1 MAGKVNTK
9 FVTLLVIVLAL
20 LVGGVALFYLT
31 VVRQSTA
38 ELLAQGNDHLVK
50 AQAIEIDPT
59 ADREALT
66 EAYQQRGQE
75 FRRAAQFYGRA
86 WNRDGNDV
94 DILLK
99 YLEAYGQMTVRNS
112 QEAQDV
118 LRQVYSLSRQS
129 TELREDDAQLENFYQ
144 TLFRWGQELS
154 ANSFFNDLRT
164 LTATR
169 LETHP
174 DNVVARKYNGITRA
188 MRLSDDMDRG
198 EQQAIREML
207 EGVLQQRPDDTDVLH
222 YLGLWHHYDARRIQQ
237 VDPRSDQADQARQQ
251 TEDYARRA
259 LEADPDNPRV
269 KLEFL
274 TLILRLADLYQQ
286 HPDPALQQRGQDLRG
301 EALPVLEA
309 LETDL
314 RQNPESALL
323 VQRIAEILPRVDRTP
338 LPDEPNRT
346 RGLRRTEELLREAAN
361 RRPDILIYR
370 LMLGNILKLQ
380 LKLDEAH
387 EQYRLARDH
396 EVMGD
401 FISTLRD
408 ESLRQQAV
416 YEVANIELIRAE
428 AADDPARRREILT
441 DADAAVDEL
450 EKVADQDYRVLMLRG
465 KIAMLRGQNTRA
477 MQAIDQAAGLMI
489 NSGRTDNL
497 IEAYLLSARARQEE
511 KQWGAAAERLEQV
524 LQVVESSPRED
535 IRTNIRLQFAE
546 MLIRSRRF
554 DPARQQLEAVL
565 QDNPRDATA
574 LQLLATWFAEQ
585 DQPQRAIEILES
597 TGLADADPRLSRRLA
612 SYYQAAGQTDQ
623 SRELILQQVQQ
634 NPADLALVQ
643 QALPLLETD
652 QDRLAL
658 LDRAQQA
665 GAEARVVDILRRPLL
680 GDNAAPTDL
689 SEMLEQTA
697 SASATPVETALRN
710 ARVYLQFNRV
720 DDARAAFEQAQQ
732 LEPDSD
738 QVLLMALDFALLDER
753 FEEARRL
760 VAEAGKR
767 NLDLA
772 DGHFLRGK
780 LALEE
785 DKLRQAIASYEQGLK
800 LRPVFD
806 DGWRQFGEIHLRNN
820 DPEAAV
826 NAFNTALNQ
835 RPDNTQALVSL
846 AAAHDA
852 LGQRPRALDAL
863 ATAARY
869 APNDPTL
876 LNRYL
881 QYEARYGNP
890 ERVIQTR
897 RDLAAS
903 NPADVSNRL
912 ALAGLLT
919 QQDDPQQAL
928 ALLDELENDAS
939 VTLNDALRRNLAAT
953 RATARRAAAD
963 DPAAGQSVIEDYL
976 RDRGE
981 QADVEDYLLLA
992 RYQIGANRV
1001 ADGLASYR
1009 RAMDVEPADGARP
1022 AARELADVLFN
1033 FNQTDDAVQIYRQ
1046 LFDQSDPGEVRQRL
1060 GLRLAEALLRLEQAD
1075 QARAVLD
1082 RLEPSATGEALRSMI
1097 AAQSG
1102 DRQQAIDFVN
1112 RSLGRDSQ
1120 NALTYYQRAVLLSQD
1135 PGSRNQALQD
1145 TERALSLDPELVQAM
1160 ALQAGLQLQLGR
1172 ANEAARTLRR
1182 LLEMAPGNNAARL
1195 QLAQLYL
1202 GQNQTDD
1209 AADLIDQG
1217 LELEPDNPTWLMA
1230 RANLAV
1236 SRGDLPQATE
1246 ALEQVMA
1253 SNPNAPALS
1262 RLALLYLQQ
1271 DRGNAAAALLDE
1283 HPTLLSENPLLQAI
1297 RGRSLASL
1305 GQDDAAQR
1313 VFTLALQRSTSSE
1326 QVNQVLAQMI
1336 QGLGRGPA
1344 RQVAE
1349 GVQHPI
1355 NPLWIDAGLI
1365 AADVSGRDFDA
1376 ALARLESMGPRLAS
1390 ADAATRAQVQKLHAL
1405 ALLQTGDY
1413 RGARDAYQQLLQAE
1427 PDNLEVLNNLA
1438 FILSSHLEDP
1448 QAAVPLAE
1456 RARQLAPDSAEVLDT
1471 LGWTYYQ
1478 ANRTDDARRV
1488 LEESVEARP
1497 LPANTYHL
1505 GRLYHERN
1513 NPERARSLL
1522 TQSLQLAQAAGD
1534 QEFTD
1539 KARELL
1545 QQTP

>member
-9 FVTLLVIVLAL
+9 FVTILVVVLGLLVA
-20 LVGGVALFYLT
+20 GVAVFYLT

-38 ELLAQGNDHLVK
+38 ELVAQGNDHLVK

-129 TELREDDAQLENFYQ
+129 TELREDDDQLENFYQ

-286 HPDPALQQRGQDLRG
+286 HPDPALQQRGQELRG

-428 AADDPARRREILT
+428 AAEDPDRRAQILT
-441 DADAAVDEL
+441 DADTAVDEL
-450 EKVADQDYRVLMLRG
+450 EKVTDQDYRVLMLRG

-477 MQAIDQAAGLMI
+477 MQAIDQAAGLMV
-489 NSGRTDNL
+489 NAGRTDNL
-497 IEAYLLSARARQEE
+497 IEAYLLSARARQQE

-524 LQVVESSPRED
+524 LEVVESSPRED

-554 DPARQQLEAVL
+554 DVARQQLEAVL
-565 QDNPRDATA
+565 EDQPRDLTA
-574 LQLLATWFAEQ
+574 LQLLATWYAEQ
-585 DQPQRAIEILES
+585 DQPERAIEILEA
-597 TGLADADPRLSRRLA
+597 TGLAETNPRISRRLA
-612 SYYQAAGQTDQ
+612 AYYQAAGQGDQ
-623 SRELILQQVQQ
+623 SRAMVLEQAEK
-634 NPADLALVQ
+634 NPADLALLQ
-643 QALPLLETD
+643 QALGLTESTD
-652 QDRLAL
+652 EKLAL

-665 GAEARVVDILRRPLL
+665 GADPNVLAILRRPIESD
-680 GDNAAPTDL
+680 GQESTDL
-689 SEMLEQTA
+689 RDMLAQTA
-697 SASATPVETALRN
+697 SATATPTENALRD
-710 ARVYLQFNRV
+710 ARVYLQFGRV
-720 DDARAAFEQAQQ
+720 DDARQAFETAQQ
-732 LEPDSD
+732 LEPDHD
-738 QVLLMALDFALLDER
+738 QVLLMALDFALLDQR

-780 LALEE
+780 LALAE
-785 DKLRQAIASYEQGLK
+785 DKIRQAIASYEQGLR
-800 LRPVFD
+800 LRPIFD
-806 DGWRQFGEIHLRNN
+806 DGWRQFGEIHLRNG
-820 DPEAAV
+820 DPEAAI

-852 LGQRPRALDAL
+852 LGQRPRALEAL
-863 ATAARY
+863 ATAVRY
-869 APNDPTL
+869 APNDTNL
-876 LNRYL
+876 LNQYL
-881 QYEARYGNP
+881 QYEARHGNP
-890 ERVIQTR
+890 QRVIQTR
-897 RDLAAS
+897 QEIAESRPGDA
-903 NPADVSNRL
+903 NNRL
-912 ALAGLLT
+912 ALAALIS
-919 QQDDPQQAL
+919 QQGQHQQAL
-928 ALLDELENDAS
+928 DLLDELENDPA
-939 VTLNDALRRNLAAT
+939 VTLDPALQRNLAAA
-953 RATARRAAAD
+953 RATTHRAAD
-963 DPAAGQSVIEDYL
+963 QIDAGQQVIQDYL
-976 RDRGE
+976 QTRGE
-981 QADVEDYLLLA
+981 QTDTEDYLLLA
-992 RYQIGANRV
+992 RYQVSSGRV
-1001 ADGLASYR
+1001 PQGLDTYR
-1009 RAMDVEPADGARP
+1009 QAVAQEPADNDRP

-1033 FNQTDDAVQIYRQ
+1033 FNQTQDAAAIYRQ
-1046 LFDQSDPGEVRQRL
+1046 LFDQTQDPEVRQRV
-1060 GLRLAEALLRLEQAD
+1060 GLRLAEAQLRLQQTD

-1082 RLEPSATGEALRSMI
+1082 QLEPSATGEALRGMI
-1097 AAQSG
+1097 AAQNG
-1102 DRQQAIDFVN
+1102 NRQQAIDFVN
-1112 RSLGRDSQ
+1112 ASLGRDSQ

-1135 PGSRNQALQD
+1135 PETQAQALRD
-1145 TERALSLDPELVQAM
+1145 TAQALALSPDMAQAL
-1160 ALQAGLQLQLGR
+1160 ALQANLQLQAGR
-1172 ANEAARTLRR
+1172 PDEAARTLRR
-1182 LLEMAPGNNAARL
+1182 LLETAPGNNQARL
-1195 QLAQLYL
+1195 QLTQLYL
-1202 GQNQTDD
+1202 SQQRTDD
-1209 AADLIDQG
+1209 AADLIDDG
-1217 LELEPDNPTWLMA
+1217 LAMEPQSPLWLMA
-1230 RANLAV
+1230 RANLAT
-1236 SRGDLPQATE
+1236 SRGDLDQAVD
-1246 ALEQVMA
+1246 ALEQVMDA
-1253 SNPNAPALS
+1253 SPNAQALS

-1271 DRGNAAAALLDE
+1271 DRPAPAAALLDE
-1283 HPTLLSENPLLQAI
+1283 HPTLLSENPLLQAV
-1297 RGRSLASL
+1297 RGRSLAAQ
-1305 GQDDAAQR
+1305 GQTEPAQR
-1313 VFTLALQRSTSSE
+1313 VFTLALQRAGSAAEVSQILRQMFEALGSDAAVE
-1326 QVNQVLAQMI
+1326 LAQS
-1336 QGLGRGPA
+1336 
-1344 RQVAE
+1344 
-1349 GVQHPI
+1349 VQHPQQ
-1355 NPLWIDAGLI
+1355 PLWIDT
-1365 AADVSGRDFDA
+1365 
-1376 ALARLESMGPRLAS
+1376 ALAGVALSDRDYDTALSRLRALDGRLDS
-1390 ADAATRAQVQKLHAL
+1390 ADPATRQQVRKMQAL
-1405 ALLQTGDY
+1405 ALLQTGDHA
-1413 RGARDAYQQLLQAE
+1413 GARDAYRQLLDE
-1427 PDNLEVLNNLA
+1427 DPDNLEVLNNLA
-1438 FILSSHLEDP
+1438 FILASHLDDP

-1456 RARQLAPDSAEVLDT
+1456 RARQLAPDNAEILDT

-1478 ANRTDDARRV
+1478 VDRPDDARRA
-1488 LEESVEARP
+1488 LEQSVEARA

-1522 TQSLQLAQAAGD
+1522 TQSLQLAEAAGD
-1534 QEFTD
+1534 REFTE
-1539 KARELL
+1539 KARNLL
-1545 QQTP
+1545 QQIP